1 MNNFS
6 HHINIEKDFL
16 VSDILSSYEKKKRDF
31 ENGTI
36 TIPDVNKKKTYEV
49 MICELEDNCVLLKP
63 IKPYYCY
70 VFENLFGFDFRCCN
84 FDLNKTIK
92 VKLPN

>member
-36 TIPDVNKKKTYEV
+36 TIPDVNKK
-49 MICELEDNCVLLKP
+49 
-63 IKPYYCY
+63 
-70 VFENLFGFDFRCCN
+70 NL
-84 FDLNKTIK
+84 
-92 VKLPN
+92 

>member
-1 MNNFS
+1 
-6 HHINIEKDFL
+6 
-16 VSDILSSYEKKKRDF
+16 
-31 ENGTI
+31 
-36 TIPDVNKKKTYEV
+36 

-70 VFENLFGFDFRCCN
+70 VLIYLFDLIFRCDN

-92 VKLPN
+92 